1 MHELGLMAALRDQA
15 LAAMH
20 QQGGCRVVAMTLR
33 LGELAGVDAS
43 ALSLAHAVVSAGTPA
58 AAAQLHFEPVAAQW
72 FCGACGD
79 GFEAAAGDCTCPR
92 CGSPSPRLQQGSE
105 LQLLAIEIA

>member
-20 QQGGCRVVAMTLR
+20 QQGGRRVVAMTVQ
-33 LGELAGVDAS
+33 LGELAGVDAGS
-43 ALSLAHAVVSAGTPA
+43 LSQAHAVVSAGTPA
-58 AAAQLHFEPVAAQW
+58 AAAQLHVEPVAARW
-72 FCGACGD
+72 FCGTCGE
-79 GFEAAAGDCTCPR
+79 GFAAAAGDCTCPS
-92 CGSPSPRLQQGSE
+92 CGRPSPRLLQGRE